1 MININLHRR
10 LPARVHRRASGPSW
24 GLYEARFTLA
34 RRVSFRRRVTR
45 GSSVASRGRRERSS
59 RRRRSRRRLSRRRAV
74 PVDVLVDVAPGR
86 SPPPVPQLPRHVRAP
101 QHAGDEAREPDVR
114 GEEARRA
121 DPRQATHVRV
131 TAPGSIHSA
140 PLDPRSAVLQDVPG
154 QVEHDEGHGGEGE
167 QERTAF
173 VPSGPAARLG
183 FPVHHLRDV
192 GEHRE
197 RDPEG
202 DGMRQPLGSL
212 GRGDPREGREEQ
224 GPASGAHER
233 RDGQRDGKQRRPHAN
248 LVLRGE
254 RGAMLRRG
262 PHHRRRARLDVS
274 RGALLED
281 AVLVAGRE
289 EERVV
294 QTAVAGRLSA
304 HASAGRRRRDEW
316 DLANRPS
323 RARDAG
329 RGASLV
335 SPLTF
340 TIRSG
345 AERKSRYRALSNGAT
360 AFASHLYRYS
370 AT

>member
-1 MININLHRR
+1 
-10 LPARVHRRASGPSW
+10 
-24 GLYEARFTLA
+24 
-34 RRVSFRRRVTR
+34 
-45 GSSVASRGRRERSS
+45 
-59 RRRRSRRRLSRRRAV
+59 
-74 PVDVLVDVAPGR
+74 
-86 SPPPVPQLPRHVRAP
+86 
-101 QHAGDEAREPDVR
+101 
-114 GEEARRA
+114 
-121 DPRQATHVRV
+121 
-131 TAPGSIHSA
+131 
-140 PLDPRSAVLQDVPG
+140 
-154 QVEHDEGHGGEGE
+154 
-167 QERTAF
+167 
-173 VPSGPAARLG
+173 
-183 FPVHHLRDV
+183 
-192 GEHRE
+192 
-197 RDPEG
+197 
-202 DGMRQPLGSL
+202 
-212 GRGDPREGREEQ
+212 
-224 GPASGAHER
+224 
-233 RDGQRDGKQRRPHAN
+233 
-248 LVLRGE
+248 
-254 RGAMLRRG
+254 MLRRG

-281 AVLVAGRE
+281 AVLVAGRK

-360 AFASHLYRYS
+360 ALASHLYRYS